1 MADKDILIPGEG
13 GIEACNDT
21 TTQTEDTTQYLQKE
35 NYLGEFGTTEEKEI
49 ARNNLGVPALENVY
63 NKLETTNEASRV
75 VQEAMQSH
83 LNDEDPHSILP
94 QVETMITGMVKS
106 DGSVAF
112 TSPQSGVD
120 PIQAYH
126 LATKRFVESL
136 INSHT
141 EASDP
146 HHIMNLVNEALTE
159 YVKLSQVYLKG
170 ETYTKQEV
178 NNLFTGYIKDDG
190 SVSFKRPQL
199 GIDPTSDGHL
209 STKRYVDNKIQEHLV
224 EVDPHGFISTLNDR
238 LSRYYRKNE
247 TYSKAETYS
256 RQQID
261 NAISK
266 LVRDAVQAVL
276 DEHIHASDPHGTL
289 EFVQNEHYVKR
300 DGSVAFTSPQ
310 KGVPG
315 LTDND
320 FVTLSQVKSLINN
333 SGEEEGEGNCAGWTT
348 SGPVQTTVGFI
359 EDNSELP
366 EHLTCQQVFD
376 MIFYGKE
383 IDVTS
388 PAYAAAGESVQVE
401 MSIHGSLADVQT
413 IELYQN
419 DELVGTYTSDLFVNG
434 YYSDTSLPLEG
445 ESTTF
450 RFRVCYINGTCLEAQ
465 SITKIGRYM
474 YIGLLP
480 KWYNGSNVSYE
491 YLESLVETDPLNNIK
506 LATEDNIITHVYNFS
521 SPTDPKH
528 IFIAIPKA
536 DNKTLYQMTMPSQ
549 QFSIDA
555 FDVLEDLPI
564 VYPDGTTVVY
574 TMYIYKE
581 TLVGLSNV
589 EITFK
594 FNSN

>member
-13 GIEACNDT
+13 GVSTCNETDPQVDDT
-21 TTQTEDTTQYLQKE
+21 NQYLQKD
-35 NYLGEFGTTEEKEI
+35 NYLGEFETTEEKEI
-49 ARNNLGVPALENVY
+49 ARANLGVPSSDDVY
-63 NKLETTNEASRV
+63 NKLEVTNEASRLI
-75 VQEAMQSH
+75 QQAMQNH
-83 LNDEDPHSILP
+83 LNDDDPHAILP
-94 QVETMITGMVKS
+94 QVNDLIKGMVKS

-112 TSPQSGVD
+112 TSPQTGVD
-120 PIQAYH
+120 PVQAYH
-126 LATKRFVESL
+126 LTTKRFVESL
-136 INSHT
+136 LNSHI

-146 HHIMNLVNEALTE
+146 HHIMDLVNEALTE

-199 GIDPTSDGHL
+199 GVDPTSDGHL
-209 STKRYVDNKIQEHLV
+209 STKRYVDNKIMEHLV
-224 EVDPHGFISTLNDR
+224 EVDPHGFISTLNTR
-238 LSRYYRKNE
+238 LSAFYKKTD

-261 NAISK
+261 AIVSS
-266 LVRDAVQAVL
+266 LVRDAAQSVI
-276 DEHIHASDPHGTL
+276 DEHINASDPHGTL
-289 EFVQNEHYVKR
+289 KAVQNEHYVKR
-300 DGSVAFTSPQ
+300 DGTVPFTAPQ

-320 FVTLSQVKSLINN
+320 LVTLSQVKSLINN
-333 SGEEEGEGNCAGWTT
+333 QEEEGSGSSCAGWKT
-348 SGPVQTTVGFI
+348 SGPVQTTVGFV

-366 EHLTCQQVFD
+366 EFLTCQQIFD

-383 IDVTS
+383 INVVS
-388 PAYAAAGESVQVE
+388 PSYAAIGDSVQVE

-413 IELYQN
+413 IELYQ
-419 DELVGTYTSDLFVNG
+419 DDKLVGTYTSDLFTNG

-450 RFRVCYINGTCLEAQ
+450 IFRVCYINGTCLEAQ

-474 YIGLLP
+474 YVGLLP
-480 KWYNGSNVSYE
+480 KWYTGANVSYE
-491 YLESLVETDPLNNIK
+491 YLESLVETDPLNNVK
-506 LATEDNIITHVYNFS
+506 LATEDNIITHIYNFS
-521 SPTDPKH
+521 SPSDPKH
-528 IFIAIPKA
+528 IFIIVPKV

-574 TMYIYKE
+574 TMYIYRE